1 MKKLAIVF
9 CILSGL
15 LLGSFEA
22 SAQNNPQLEAQAD
35 EWAKKS
41 FTHTKALSAY
51 LSCLKEEKDKKGI
64 VRLTDKT
71 TQILKGKKMI
81 FDKDV
86 AVVDS
91 IIDEIRLSLGKDCQ
105 HFLPLLELRIQKSSN
120 YANKYLQEFQLFE
133 EAVELR
139 SANNLQ
145 KGMEYEQLL
154 RWYVDKLI
162 YKKDLSESDKLKVYA
177 DLWHVYRIN
186 TPELDSLDVKLLD
199 KYASQCYYSKDYQ
212 TQTNLLELKKQF
224 IEKTNGKECEDY
236 LDILER
242 LSLAYYNL
250 YQSKYPKGLYE
261 MKPEKEKEISYEKE
275 LIRLNASMEKDVKIS
290 DIKSLLFDLTYFQK
304 DTVEICQV
312 AAECASLVGQ
322 RYGKES
328 AAYCEAFGLM
338 VQKNMEYN
346 IKDTLGISQLV
357 TEYASLVGQIYGK
370 TSTTYCETFGMVVQ
384 TNMKYIQKDTL
395 GVRRLVTEYTSLVEQ
410 IHGKENPIYCEAL
423 NQLVNTYEMFDADAI
438 PILRELLSLQE
449 KVYGKEHFS
458 YQATLT
464 HLNDYLSQN
473 HHMQEAIS
481 MRSSNISNTDVS
493 GLMSL
498 SLDQRQY
505 GLYREAVETYGKM
518 MECCASSPQIKGNYI
533 VTTVLGVVNCYQ
545 KLKDLD
551 GLLAFG
557 KKWSSDNRFG
567 SEEQKYIFSNVLSTA
582 SLLDK
587 ANEKVLKF
595 IDDYLLSHPLA
606 VSSAIGRAEILEHK
620 ATTYLG
626 MKLFEKSE
634 DIIRQIL
641 VSLRQEKADTRI
653 ILKYEQYLEICLWIN
668 EQWDEALEQNRKVL
682 SMLTQFPGYK
692 NFLEYLSL
700 CCRAVYY
707 YDRKDNFDEVL
718 KLCAEIDN
726 FDPLQS
732 ASISMGTTFNFSTF
746 SVMTVSLDRMYV
758 ETQYYRALCHK
769 DMKKEAE
776 DMIKKDVEEK
786 MSLVKFTLNQMD
798 KESSQNTMLWT
809 KQVNDNLCNVA
820 VLSGGDSLAIKA
832 FNYTLLYKQSF
843 LTAENLMNKQLLD
856 SDNESI
862 KEKFHELQ
870 NLRTTVRQYETNG
883 LPAEELKERIV
894 QLEKQLVEDSK
905 MYGDFT
911 NGLNMTWDRIQ
922 KRLKQED
929 VAIEFL
935 SYLSYKDHKEHLAA
949 LVLRSDWNAPKIIE
963 LFSVE
968 QIPENIYDNIQFSQL
983 CWGSIYK
990 YLDGIKNVYFA
1001 PAGVL
1006 YNIGLESLL
1015 APDGEGYMSE
1025 RYCLYRVSSTRELAM
1040 RSDWSQH
1047 NKRNAVIYGGID
1059 YQAAAGLSE
1068 DDETKVTDNKSGNM
1082 EFLRDLRGAMQG
1094 IDYLPGS
1101 KIEAENILQI
1111 LKGKNDSSKIQL
1123 FTGSEGTES
1132 SFKSISGK
1140 DFGIVHVS
1148 THGFYNTVSDDVS
1161 HISGFYQQQD
1171 NEDKVL
1177 TRSGLL
1183 FAGAENTLLCDSLPD
1198 SYDDGILTAFEIS
1211 TLDLRTLDLVTLS
1224 ACQTAQGDI
1233 TGDGVFGLQRGF
1245 KKAGANSILMSLWK
1259 VDDAATCLLMTE
1271 FYRNWMNGKSKHDA
1285 LESAKKVVRSHKDKG
1300 WDNPKYWAA
1309 FILLDGLD

>member
-1 MKKLAIVF
+1 MKKLAIVI
-9 CILSGL
+9 CILSSL
-15 LLGSFEA
+15 LLVSLA
-22 SAQNNPQLEAQAD
+22 ANAQNNTQLEAQAD

-41 FTHTKALSAY
+41 FTHKALSAY

-91 IIDEIRLSLGKDCQ
+91 IIDEIRLSLGKDCK
-105 HFLPLLELRIQKSSN
+105 HFLPLVELRIQKSSN
-120 YANKYLQEFQLFE
+120 YAQKYLQEFQLFE
-133 EAVELR
+133 EAIDLR
-139 SANNLQ
+139 KINNLQ
-145 KGMEYEQLL
+145 KGVEYEQLL

-162 YKKDLSESDKLKVYA
+162 YKKDMSKSDKLNAYA
-177 DLWHVYRIN
+177 DLWNVYRIN

-199 KYASQCYYSKDYQ
+199 KYASQCSYSKDYQ
-212 TQTNLLELKKQF
+212 TQTNLLELKKLF

-236 LDILER
+236 LEILK
-242 LSLAYYNL
+242 SLKWAYSNL
-250 YQSKYPKGLYE
+250 YRSKYPENLYE
-261 MKPEKEKEISYEKE
+261 FKPEKEKEISYEKE
-275 LIRLNASMEKDVKIS
+275 FLHLSASMKKDIEIS
-290 DIKSLLFDLTYFQK
+290 DIQSLLYDLTYFHK
-304 DTVEICQV
+304 DTVEICKV
-312 AAECASLVGQ
+312 AAETASLVEQ

-328 AAYCEAFGLM
+328 TAYCEAFGL
-338 VQKNMEYN
+338 E
-346 IKDTLGISQLV
+346 
-357 TEYASLVGQIYGK
+357 
-370 TSTTYCETFGMVVQ
+370 VQ
-384 TNMKYIQKDTL
+384 TNMKYIEKDTL
-395 GVRRLVTEYTSLVEQ
+395 GVRRMATEYVSLVEQ
-410 IHGKENPIYCEAL
+410 VHGKENQIYCEAL
-423 NQLVNTYEMFDADAI
+423 NQLASTYEGFDADAI
-438 PILRELLSLQE
+438 PILKELLTLQG
-449 KVYGKEHFS
+449 KVYGKEHIYS
-458 YQATLT
+458 QATQTRLT
-464 HLNDYLSQN
+464 STLSQN
-473 HHMQEAIS
+473 HYMEEAIS
-481 MRSSNISNTDVS
+481 MRSSHISNMDI
-493 GLMSL
+493 GDLLSL
-498 SLDQRQY
+498 SLDQCQY

-533 VTTVLGVVNCYQ
+533 ITTVLGVVNCYQ

-606 VSSAIGRAEILEHK
+606 ASSAIGRAEILEHK

-746 SVMTVSLDRMYV
+746 SVMTVSMDRMCV

-856 SDNESI
+856 SDNESV

-911 NGLNMTWDRIQ
+911 NGLNMTWDKIQ

-968 QIPENIYDNIQFSQL
+968 QIPENIYDNIQFSRL

-1068 DDETKVTDNKSGNM
+1068 DDETKVTDYKSGNM

-1161 HISGFYQQQD
+1161 HISVFYQQQD

-1198 SYDDGILTAFEIS
+1198 SYDDGVLTAFEIS

-1285 LESAKKVVRSHKDKG
+1285 LESAKKVVRSHKDKS

>member
-1 MKKLAIVF
+1 MKKLAIVI
-9 CILSGL
+9 CILSSL
-15 LLGSFEA
+15 LLVSLA
-22 SAQNNPQLEAQAD
+22 ANAQNNTQLEAQAD

-162 YKKDLSESDKLKVYA
+162 YKKDLSKSDKLKVYA

-242 LSLAYYNL
+242 LSLAYNNL

-304 DTVEICQV
+304 DTVEICKV
-312 AAECASLVGQ
+312 AAETASLVEQ

-328 AAYCEAFGLM
+328 TAYCEAFGL
-338 VQKNMEYN
+338 
-346 IKDTLGISQLV
+346 
-357 TEYASLVGQIYGK
+357 
-370 TSTTYCETFGMVVQ
+370 VVQ

-423 NQLVNTYEMFDADAI
+423 NQLVKTYEMFDADAI

-449 KVYGKEHFS
+449 IVYGKEHFS
-458 YQATLT
+458 YNATLT
-464 HLNDYLSQN
+464 ILNNSLSHN

-481 MRSSNISNTDVS
+481 LRSSYTSNMDIN
-493 GLMSL
+493 GLSSL
-498 SLDQRQY
+498 SYEQEQY
-505 GLYREAVETYGKM
+505 GLYREAVDTYGKM
-518 MECCASSPQIKGNYI
+518 MECCASSPQLRGNYI
-533 VTTVLGVVNCYQ
+533 VSSVLGAVNCYR

-551 GLLAFG
+551 GLLAFC
-557 KKWSSDNRFG
+557 KKWSNDNRFG
-567 SEEQKYIFSNVLSTA
+567 SDEQKYIFSNVMSFA
-582 SLLDK
+582 SSPGM
-587 ANEKVLKF
+587 ANDQVLAF

-606 VSSAIGRAEILEHK
+606 ASSAIGRAEILEHK

-911 NGLNMTWDRIQ
+911 NGLNMTWDKIQ

-968 QIPENIYDNIQFSQL
+968 QIPENIYDNIQFSRL

-1025 RYCLYRVSSTRELAM
+1025 RYCFYRVSSTRELAM

-1198 SYDDGILTAFEIS
+1198 SYDDGILTALEIS